1 MSSFLTLTNSEWE
14 KKPLT
19 CSNKDTQSEIKV
31 PGCMSAV
38 KIPHI
43 EIFLTPLDASNEVN
57 NQLVCYVSDFTPK
70 QIQVDWLK
78 NGKEHA
84 SKLST
89 FKVLKGEDGLFSGT
103 IKLNVSKKSW
113 IKGDKY
119 TCKVDMKGETLMQNI
134 SICSDNFVKP
144 VVNLELPSNE
154 DLMHDNVSVIC
165 SVLGTNLDTY
175 QIFMNFDDKNY
186 NYIKEH
192 TRNSLHVEYS
202 SNVSQ
207 EFWKSVKTVSCVA
220 QSPCRLFSIKESK
233 KVDHTALD
241 NKRPNIQIL
250 ASCKNWTQA
259 TLFCLVSDYWPHH
272 ISVAWFKNGK
282 LLTDSGKDFA
292 AMLNKKDNTYFG
304 KSEISVNWNETDTYT
319 CKATHQGQDSLQD
332 VTKCSACKNIIEE
345 PVIELKLPSNEDLQ
359 NGNAKIKCL
368 IRVSNLDNSQVSLK
382 LNNDMKIPQITP
394 AKNVYTATYMISREE
409 LKGIK
414 TVTCAVNRACS
425 PMPVEISKGVD
436 TIIEPKFPDILT
448 LFGKSNMVTG
458 TISLFCVISN
468 YWPQNA
474 TLVWL
479 KNGNQLDKKEIEFT
493 SMKQENGMYSGNSL
507 LNVSIESWNK
517 DLYSCQVTQQKET
530 VTQDIGKPQVPDG
543 DIVKPSFR
551 DLFLYKN
558 ATVSCRTNMVHAEI
572 QWIENGMSKKE
583 AKNEQIIFHNT
594 TWVQSTM
601 TISLAHW
608 KKILSLS
615 CKLNPPQEH
624 LQEKM
629 TIIRTKN
636 EIKVPVIHLLPPG
649 QETMKDDLLMLI
661 CLVMDFYPE
670 DLFITWGINGSSTEE
685 EVSNSVQVNCNH
697 NTKQC
702 SAISQLKIQER
713 EWLNGTTYSCLVA
726 HISSEVYIM
735 KNISAVPNKSVEA
748 LITPEP
754 SFNYLL
760 FSKNATISCRTS
772 VGINDINWLL
782 NETEIPTLR
791 QKNFELMYKDVDSVQ
806 VTIQIPLEEYTTSS
820 TQICKQEFFN
830 ITKLNVIKQPKVSLF
845 PPTNQRVEEDH
856 ITLICLVNGFY
867 PENVFVTWK
876 INDTTIKQDFP
887 HPKDVICDHQ
897 KHLCSYISELPIL
910 KEQWLGG
917 MSYACLVAHS
927 SSKQNIHS
935 NISKPNDIDTVYQ
948 DDGCEELQELDE
960 INNVWST
967 TSTFIV
973 LFLVTL
979 IYSSFVTF
987 VKVK

>member
-1 MSSFLTLTNSEWE
+1 
-14 KKPLT
+14 
-19 CSNKDTQSEIKV
+19 
-31 PGCMSAV
+31 MSAV

-43 EIFLTPLDASNEVN
+43 EIFLTPLDASIEVN

-78 NGKEHA
+78 NGEEHA
-84 SKLST
+84 PKLST

-119 TCKVDMKGETLMQNI
+119 TCKVDMKGETFMQNI

-144 VVNLELPSNE
+144 VVNLELPSSE
-154 DLMHDNVSVIC
+154 DLMHDNVRVSC

-207 EFWKSVKTVSCVA
+207 EVWKSVKTVSCVA

-233 KVDHTALD
+233 KVDHTAMD
-241 NKRPNIQIL
+241 NKRPTILIL

-259 TLFCLVSDYWPHH
+259 TLFCLVSNYWPHH
-272 ISVAWFKNGK
+272 ISVTWFKNGK

-345 PVIELKLPSNEDLQ
+345 PVVELKLPSNEDLQ

-394 AKNVYTATYMISREE
+394 AKNVYTATYMISRKE
-409 LKGIK
+409 LKEIK

-436 TIIEPKFPDILT
+436 TTIEPKFPDILT
-448 LFGKSNMVTG
+448 LFGNSNMATG

-468 YWPQNA
+468 YWPQNV

-517 DLYSCQVTQQKET
+517 DLYSCQVTQQKKT
-530 VTQDIGKPQVPDG
+530 VTQVIGKPQVPDG

-558 ATVSCRTNMVHAEI
+558 ANVSCRTNMVHAEI
-572 QWIENGMSKKE
+572 QWIENGMPKRKVKS
-583 AKNEQIIFHNT
+583 EQITFRNT

-649 QETMKDDLLMLI
+649 EETMKDDLLMLI
-661 CLVMDFYPE
+661 CWVMDFYPE

-685 EVSNSVQVNCNH
+685 EVSNSIQVNCNH

-702 SAISQLKIQER
+702 SAISQLKIQKH

-754 SFNYLL
+754 SFNDLL

-791 QKNFELMYKDVDSVQ
+791 QKNYELMYKDVDSVQ
-806 VTIQIPLEEYTTSS
+806 VTIQIPLEEYTTSP

-845 PPTNQRVEEDH
+845 PPTNQRIEEDTL
-856 ITLICLVNGFY
+856 TLICLVNGFY

-876 INDTTIKQDFP
+876 INGTTIKQDFP
-887 HPKDVICDHQ
+887 RPKDVICDHQ

-935 NISKPNDIDTVYQ
+935 NISKPNDINTVYQ